1 MWLPYCPSCCTK
13 RLFVPTRLLL
23 GSAVHSCMARGHGEE
38 EEEEM
43 HLSKEGFYG
52 IRIWGSSC
60 STHGHKLG
68 CIVLRCGLNS
78 LEL

>member
-1 MWLPYCPSCCTK
+1 M
-13 RLFVPTRLLL
+13 R
-23 GSAVHSCMARGHGEE
+23 SCMARGHGEE